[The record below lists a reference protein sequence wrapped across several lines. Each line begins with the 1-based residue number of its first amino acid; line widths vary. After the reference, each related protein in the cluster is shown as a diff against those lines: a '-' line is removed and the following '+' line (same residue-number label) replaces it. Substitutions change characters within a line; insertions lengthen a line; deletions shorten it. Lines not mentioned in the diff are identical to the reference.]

1 MGQNKFKGM
10 RAQRTIHLYYGIK
23 WIAENVDNPEEIMVG
38 TFKKD
43 KLQGLKVAEVIRKH
57 IPTITNEILNGQ
69 RDIKIVDNGKLILAT
84 HPRPHQEWAYDF
96 LKSYICV
103 TGPIRKEQEILKKF
117 ENEKRNAK
125 KRKRKLQ
132 FYINK
137 IKPTLN
143 TLVKEGLVDGILGRG
158 SFFGSNSYPIDRDD
172 IDFILLVNELK
183 KGAEE
188 EIVKILKQIPM
199 YSVTLVRRNDDVI
212 KKGKS
217 REISFVIVTRRM
229 VLQGLGIEYE
239 RYVLR
244 DGIGI
249 KLEEISADKSK
260 KLANEFI
267 SLLPKKPSKRPHIK
281 IAAKK

>member
-1 MGQNKFKGM
+1 M
-10 RAQRTIHLYYGIK
+10 
-23 WIAENVDNPEEIMVG
+23 
-38 TFKKD
+38 
-43 KLQGLKVAEVIRKH
+43 
-57 IPTITNEILNGQ
+57 
-69 RDIKIVDNGKLILAT
+69 
-84 HPRPHQEWAYDF
+84 
-96 LKSYICV
+96 
-103 TGPIRKEQEILKKF
+103 
-117 ENEKRNAK
+117 
-125 KRKRKLQ
+125 
-132 FYINK
+132 
-137 IKPTLN
+137 
-143 TLVKEGLVDGILGRG
+143 
-158 SFFGSNSYPIDRDD
+158 
-172 IDFILLVNELK
+172 LVNELK

-217 REISFVIVTRRM
+217 REISFVIVTRKM

-249 KLEEISADKSK
+249 ELEEISADKSK